1 MTTVDHLVQN
11 LESIVVQVS
20 LVLLM
25 IVPRFKKS
33 FGMAL
38 VRLVQNMREMELMVS
53 EQISSINNTYQIEL
67 IELKE
72 QRLTKQSAVLK
83 FVMARPRNYC

>member
-1 MTTVDHLVQN
+1 MNTVDHLVQN

-20 LVLLM
+20 HVLLM
-25 IVPRFKKS
+25 IALRLKES

-38 VRLVQNMREMELMVS
+38 VRLVQNMREMELMVP
-53 EQISSINNTYQIEL
+53 EQISSMNNTYQIVL

-72 QRLTKQSAVLK
+72 QCPTKLSAVLK
-83 FVMARPRNYC
+83 FVMARPKNYC